1 MIALYARIS
10 KKDKRVQKV
19 SNTIENQL
27 FLLRSYVSDNAICGE
42 QEDIHE
48 FTDDGYSGTD
58 RKRPSF
64 MKMLAWVEL
73 EKIDTVIVK
82 DFSRLSRDHLLISE
96 LREKYF
102 PLKQIRF
109 IAVLD
114 GYDSLSD
121 ENTGI
126 IYPFKTLFNEFY
138 CSDISRKVRCSLEAK
153 KSSGEYAVAK
163 LPFGYEIKD
172 SKVVCSKDKAE
183 LIRNIYKRRKEGST
197 YEEISKLYDM
207 TVSQVWRIL
216 HEPAYLG
223 FHVWHRYEIESLPLK
238 RRVKQMPEQWKM
250 VSDDKNDIAVIDESM
265 LSDDLVRYYG
275 KVTEKTMQDIFF
287 TVLQNVGYVEMLFVQ
302 TGQRKAGY
310 AAENVMEKKKS

>member
-172 SKVVCSKDKAE
+172 SKVVCRKDKAE

-223 FHVWHRYEIESLPLK
+223 FHVWHR
-238 RRVKQMPEQWKM
+238 
-250 VSDDKNDIAVIDESM
+250 
-265 LSDDLVRYYG
+265 
-275 KVTEKTMQDIFF
+275 
-287 TVLQNVGYVEMLFVQ
+287 
-302 TGQRKAGY
+302 
-310 AAENVMEKKKS
+310 